1 MLKVGDY
8 LLNLELSAAQ
18 AEGRSEIISNP
29 RLMTAD
35 QTKAIIKQGNQ
46 IPVSSGSTATT
57 VASVSYK
64 DVVLELDVTPHITP
78 NDNIRMEL
86 MIKKDNPNGVVIN
99 GNPEIDT
106 REINTTV
113 QVTNGDT
120 VVLGG
125 VYDNTKITSTN
136 KVPFFGDLPG
146 IGFMFRYNAIQDNKS
161 ELLIFI
167 TPKVIKQNL
176 GQR

>member
-1 MLKVGDY
+1 
-8 LLNLELSAAQ
+8 
-18 AEGRSEIISNP
+18 
-29 RLMTAD
+29 MTAD

-106 REINTTV
+106 REITTSV
-113 QVTNGDT
+113 QVSNGDT

-125 VYDNTKITSTN
+125 VYDNTKITSNN
-136 KVPFFGDLPG
+136 KVPFLGDLPA
-146 IGFMFRYNAIQDNKS
+146 IGFMFRYNAVQDNKD

-167 TPKVIKQNL
+167 TPKVIKQNM